1 MITYVKQYLNLT
13 TEDYHTTWW
22 KLFNCAESG
31 KWNNILLIVEIV
43 FSLPVSNAAVERV
56 FSRINITKSNRR
68 CSLSED
74 RLDELVRIAI
84 DGLPLKQWDASLA
97 IKLWWS
103 DKQRRPQ
110 SDSENHGVAEDVPA
124 LNTGRE
130 TDTTF
135 DLGDWD
141 EVFG

>member
-31 KWNNILLIVEIV
+31 KWNILLIVEMV
-43 FSLPVSNAAVERV
+43 FSLPVSNVERV
-56 FSRINITKSNRR
+56 FSRINITKSNRG

-110 SDSENHGVAEDVPA
+110 SD
-124 LNTGRE
+124 
-130 TDTTF
+130 
-135 DLGDWD
+135 
-141 EVFG
+141 

>member
-31 KWNNILLIVEIV
+31 KWNILLIVEMV
-43 FSLPVSNAAVERV
+43 FSLPVSNVERV
-56 FSRINITKSNRR
+56 FSRINITKSNRG

-124 LNTGRE
+124 LNTGRKA
-130 TDTTF
+130 DTTF
-135 DLGDWD
+135 DWD

>member
-1 MITYVKQYLNLT
+1 MIAYVKQYLNLT
-13 TEDYHTTWW
+13 TEDSHYLVETFQ
-22 KLFNCAESG
+22 LCRIC

-56 FSRINITKSNRR
+56 FSRINIIKSKSR

-103 DKQRRPQ
+103 DKQRSPQ